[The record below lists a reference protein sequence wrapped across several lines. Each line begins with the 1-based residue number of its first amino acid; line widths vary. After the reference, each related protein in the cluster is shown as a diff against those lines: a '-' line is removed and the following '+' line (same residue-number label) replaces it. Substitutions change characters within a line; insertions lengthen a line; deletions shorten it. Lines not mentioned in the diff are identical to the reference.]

1 MCYQASSTDIE
12 CAFSH
17 GGLTVSKMRHSLSDK
32 SVRAAMVIGSW
43 AGLPEM
49 VPHVEIVKAFN
60 DKGKQPKD
68 DDHAEMPVEVDEI
81 AIE

>member
-12 CAFSH
+12 CAFSR

-32 SVRAAMVIGSW
+32 SVRAATVIGSW

-60 DKGKQPKD
+60 DKGKRPKD
-68 DDHAEMPVEVDEI
+68 DGHAETPVEGDEI
-81 AIE
+81 VIE